1 MAPGGVEEMEKGL
14 FHFTAGAHISGIVF
28 RRGPVVEG
36 GGVGVVEL
44 LVGWMC
50 ARERDSE
57 QRKRSCPGNWIALGR
72 VTCVG
77 VSVPISTERDRNVL
91 LFPIPGA
98 QQAAPFGSVQVCLQ
112 VCIIIAC
119 ACRCV
124 L

>member
-1 MAPGGVEEMEKGL
+1 MEKGL

-28 RRGPVVEG
+28 RCGPVVEG

-57 QRKRSCPGNWIALGR
+57 QRKRSCPGNRIALG
-72 VTCVG
+72 VTCVR
-77 VSVPISTERDRNVL
+77 VSGPISTERDRNVL

-112 VCIIIAC
+112 VCVIAY